1 MSDDPAQQA
10 ERLQRQIATAAQE
23 HWKALLTQ
31 GIVMIVLGLIAVL
44 LPNVATL
51 TIELMIGILFLAGG
65 LIRLFTLAR
74 CRTAPGFW
82 WSAALATLSVLLG
95 VVLLAKP
102 AQGAITLTMVL
113 LAFFIVEGIVTIMVA
128 VMVHRP
134 LGNWGGSWGWTLLSG
149 LVDLVLAYLIW
160 RGWPASA
167 AWAIGLLVGINMF
180 FLGLS
185 LAMTA
190 IAARTMRHDG

>member
-1 MSDDPAQQA
+1 MSDDPAKKVEA
-10 ERLQRQIATAAQE
+10 LQRQIATVVHD
-23 HWKALLTQ
+23 HWKFLFAQ
-31 GIVMIVLGLIAVL
+31 GIVMIVLGLLAVL

-51 TIELMIGILFLAGG
+51 AVEILIGSLFLAGG
-65 LIRLFTLAR
+65 LVRLFTLPR

-82 WSAALATLSVLLG
+82 WSVVIAALSVALG
-95 VVLLAKP
+95 VILLAMP
-102 AQGAITLTMVL
+102 VQGALTLTMVL
-113 LAFFIVEGIVTIMVA
+113 VAFFIAEGILLIA
-128 VMVHRP
+128 AAFLAHRP
-134 LGNWGGSWGWTLLSG
+134 HGNWGWPLLSG
-149 LVDLVLAYLIW
+149 VVDLILAYLIW

-190 IAARTMRHDG
+190 IAARTVADR